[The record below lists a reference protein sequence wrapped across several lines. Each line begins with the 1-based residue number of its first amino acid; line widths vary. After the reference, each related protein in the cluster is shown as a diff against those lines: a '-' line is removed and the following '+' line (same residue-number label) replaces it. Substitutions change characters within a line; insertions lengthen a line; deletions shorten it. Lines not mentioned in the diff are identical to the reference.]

1 MLSRKRSR
9 LNIDNTNVS
18 FTQIQNDY
26 SLVSK
31 INLPDKYLFL
41 RSVPINI
48 ASHREVKINKKIK
61 KTNKE
66 NKSDIKTTKN
76 ERSAHKDKENK
87 MTHHCYYLR
96 SASKKTRRNKQY

>member
-1 MLSRKRSR
+1 MLSRKRTR
-9 LNIDNTNVS
+9 INIDNTNVS

-31 INLPDKYLFL
+31 IDLPEKYMFL

-48 ASHREVKINKKIK
+48 ASHRRKTYKKIK
-61 KTNKE
+61 KNNKE
-66 NKSDIKTTKN
+66 SESHIENPNN
-76 ERSAHKDKENK
+76 EISEHKHKENREK
-87 MTHHCYYLR
+87 HNRYYLR

>member
-1 MLSRKRSR
+1 MLSRKRSK
-9 LNIDNTNVS
+9 LHIDNTNVS

-48 ASHREVKINKKIK
+48 ASHRETKAIKKIK

-66 NKSDIKTTKN
+66 NDSHIETTNN
-76 ERSAHKDKENK
+76 ERSAHKGKENRL
-87 MTHHCYYLR
+87 THHCYYLR
-96 SASKKTRRNKQY
+96 SASKKTRRDKQY

>member
-1 MLSRKRSR
+1 MLSRKRTR
-9 LNIDNTNVS
+9 MNIDNTNVS

-48 ASHREVKINKKIK
+48 ASHREVKTYKKIK
-61 KTNKE
+61 KNDKESDSHIENTNNKTSAYKHKE
-66 NKSDIKTTKN
+66 NKVK
-76 ERSAHKDKENK
+76 
-87 MTHHCYYLR
+87 HHCYYLR
-96 SASKKTRRNKQY
+96 SASKTTRRNKQY